1 MRELQR
7 QKAILEDLVVGVL
20 APEPIPDRG
29 GPDDRLVVIEMIS
42 DDLVQLAEQ
51 SGHKLEQVDKTE
63 VDFVK
68 IDLESVDINGAS
80 TGGADEC
87 AVTHPFARYSL
98 PYERID
104 IEPLRDLGRRRPRST
119 TYVRTVPGR
128 RTFDPKWYDLP
139 EVALVAIEEPE
150 PMERVESW
158 VWLWISLAVGG
169 LAVLALALASM

>member
-1 MRELQR
+1 MRELHR

-20 APEPIPDRG
+20 APEPIPESAG
-29 GPDDRLVVIEMIS
+29 KDDKLVVIEMIS

-68 IDLESVDINGAS
+68 IDLDSIEIN
-80 TGGADEC
+80 GADEC

-119 TYVRTVPGR
+119 TYVRTVPNR
-128 RTFDPKWYDLP
+128 RSFDPKWYDLP
-139 EVALVAIEEPE
+139 EVALISIEEPE
-150 PMERVESW
+150 PMEHKESW

-169 LAVLALALASM
+169 LAVLALALVSS